1 MIGGVNMNRSSL
13 LYVFLITTMFI
24 LVPNCFGQDRLP
36 IRPRLSL
43 KMKEM
48 KPLRDLL
55 KRKDTI
61 AVKTAFPLE
70 FIGTRKNNIV
80 DSVAILTPIF
90 ERLRQIRSGLSDDTV
105 RIVHVGDSHIRGH
118 IFPQTTGNRLKDIFG
133 SVSYIDKGINGGTC
147 LTFTHP
153 DRIAEIAAQK
163 PDLLILSL
171 GTNESYGLRYNAN
184 THYYQIDE
192 LVKLLQN
199 SLPGIPILLTTPPG
213 SYLHLRQR
221 KRRRVYSINPNTS
234 SAAETIKKYGR
245 DHQLPT
251 WDLYNIVGG
260 KERAC
265 KNWMEAKL
273 MRTDHVHYLPEGYIL
288 QGNLLF
294 QALIKA
300 YNLYVAY

>member
-1 MIGGVNMNRSSL
+1 MIGGVHMSRSSL
-13 LYVFLITTMFI
+13 LYIFLISTMFFF
-24 LVPNCFGQDRLP
+24 VPNCFGQDRLP

-55 KRKDTI
+55 RRKDTI

-70 FIGTRKNNIV
+70 FIGTRKNIIV
-80 DSVAILTPIF
+80 DSVALLTPIF

-105 RIVHVGDSHIRGH
+105 RIIHVGDSHIRGH
-118 IFPQTTGNRLKDIFG
+118 LFPQTTGNRLKEIFG

>member
-1 MIGGVNMNRSSL
+1 MNRSSL

-70 FIGTRKNNIV
+70 FLGTRKNNIV

>member
-221 KRRRVYSINPNTS
+221 KRRRVCSINPNTS

>member
-1 MIGGVNMNRSSL
+1 MNRSSL

>member
-1 MIGGVNMNRSSL
+1 MSRSSL
-13 LYVFLITTMFI
+13 LYIFLISTMFFF
-24 LVPNCFGQDRLP
+24 VPNCFGQDRLP

-55 KRKDTI
+55 RRKDTI

-70 FIGTRKNNIV
+70 FIGTRKNIIV
-80 DSVAILTPIF
+80 DSVALLTPIF

-105 RIVHVGDSHIRGH
+105 RIIHVGDSHIRGH
-118 IFPQTTGNRLKDIFG
+118 LFPQTTGNRLKEIFG

-153 DRIAEIAAQK
+153 DRIAEITAQK

-184 THYYQIDE
+184 THYYQIHE

-199 SLPGIPILLTTPPG
+199 SLPGVPILLTTPPG
-213 SYLHLRQR
+213 SYLHLRQK

-245 DHQLPT
+245 DHQLPI

-265 KNWMEAKL
+265 KNWMESKL

>member
-1 MIGGVNMNRSSL
+1 MIGGVNMSRSSL
-13 LYVFLITTMFI
+13 LFPLLMSAMFFCI
-24 LVPNCFGQDRLP
+24 PIAFAQDRLP
-36 IRPRLSL
+36 IRPRLSSI
-43 KMKEM
+43 MREM
-48 KPLRDLL
+48 KPLRDLI
-55 KRKDTI
+55 KRKDTVV
-61 AVKTAFPLE
+61 VKTVFPTE
-70 FIGTRKNNIV
+70 FKGTSENIIV
-80 DSVAILTPIF
+80 DSTKLLTPIF
-90 ERLRQIRSGLSDDTV
+90 ERLRQIRSGISDDTL
-105 RIVHVGDSHIRGH
+105 RIVHVGDSHVRGH
-118 IFPQTTGNRLKDIFG
+118 VFPQTTGSRLKNVFG
-133 SVSYIDKGINGGTC
+133 SVDYIDKGINGATC

-153 DRIAEIAAQK
+153 DRLADIVAQN
-163 PDLLILSL
+163 PDFIILSL

-192 LVKLLQN
+192 LVKLLQK

-221 KRRRVYSINPNTS
+221 KRRRVYSMNPNTS
-234 SAAETIKKYGR
+234 LATETIKKYGR
-245 DHQLPT
+245 EHHLPT

-273 MRTDHVHYLPEGYIL
+273 MRSDHVHYLPEGYIL

>member
-1 MIGGVNMNRSSL
+1 MSRSSL
-13 LYVFLITTMFI
+13 LYIFLISTMFFF
-24 LVPNCFGQDRLP
+24 VPNCFGQDRLP

-55 KRKDTI
+55 RRKDTI

-70 FIGTRKNNIV
+70 FIGTRKNIIV
-80 DSVAILTPIF
+80 DSVALLTPIF

-105 RIVHVGDSHIRGH
+105 RIIHVGDSHIRGH
-118 IFPQTTGNRLKDIFG
+118 LFPQTTGNRLKEIFG